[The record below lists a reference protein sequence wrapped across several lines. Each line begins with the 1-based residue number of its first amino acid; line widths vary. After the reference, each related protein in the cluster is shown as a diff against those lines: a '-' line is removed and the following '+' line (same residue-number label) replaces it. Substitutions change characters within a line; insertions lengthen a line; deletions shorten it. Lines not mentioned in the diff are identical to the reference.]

1 MQPFR
6 NLLATAA
13 LMAVATTPALAQP
26 SDREGGA
33 LIDEGGSGAQKLDED
48 RHLNQGGTAPADLPP
63 EFTRPENERQ
73 VRALLESQ
81 GYSDIQDIQMD
92 GEVITANATRD
103 GQRQEVV
110 IRVKTESQDGG

>member
-6 NLLATAA
+6 ILLAAA
-13 LMAVATTPALAQP
+13 LAAGIVMPALAQP

-33 LIDEGGSGAQKLDED
+33 LIDEGGSGTPQLD
-48 RHLNQGGTAPADLPP
+48 RGGTMPDDLPL

-81 GYSDIQDIQMD
+81 GYTDIQDIRME
-92 GEVITANATRD
+92 GEVITAIATRD
-103 GQRQEVV
+103 GQRQDVV
-110 IRVKTESQDGG
+110 IRMKSDGQDGG